1 MSQQPR
7 TVVVGCDHGAVEMKN
22 EIAALLTAQGHTV
35 LDVGTNSKDSVD
47 YPDFAAAG
55 CAKVQQGEASLG
67 FLFCGSGI
75 GISIAANK
83 CAGIRAALCHDHY
96 TAKMSREHNDANIMC
111 AGARTTGI
119 EVVKDMVL
127 TFLATPFA
135 GGRHEGRVGK
145 IMALQSAAPAA
156 KQE

>member
-1 MSQQPR
+1 MSR
-7 TVVVGCDHGAVEMKN
+7 KVVVGCDHGAVEMKN
-22 EIAALLTAQGHTV
+22 EIAAFLAANDCEV
-35 LDVGTNSKDSVD
+35 IDVGTNSKDSVD

-55 CAKVQQGEASLG
+55 CAKVQTGEAALG

-96 TAKMSREHNDANIMC
+96 TAKMAREHNDANIMC

-119 EVVKDMVL
+119 EVVKEMVL
-127 TFLATPFA
+127 AFLATPFS
-135 GGRHEGRVGK
+135 GGRHCGRVEK
-145 IMALQSAAPAA
+145 IMALQAAPAPKKA
-156 KQE
+156 E